1 MLARRSRSRRNLCT
15 ISWASSVSLET
26 GQMGTT
32 PSLGFCC
39 EVVKEEGEVV
49 ARQAVVVLVV
59 VVVNDKKE
67 VEVVLGQRQAEPD
80 NRLAPANVGV
90 DDGVGGDL
98 VAKVVAWRARE
109 GHVEEAK
116 TSALNPGRTTR
127 YPGVVDTAD
136 PPPRALFIVA
146 IDRIPF
152 SIDLSLCLS
161 RCFLSLSLSVF
172 DRIGSDFFLGF
183 GLEKRTCQSCRI
195 EIEWEKTGILFFS
208 IDGSVF
214 WLDLHLNLT
223 LANLTTQPPRTI
235 CILRRGIRG
244 RSFLSAA
251 ARRRFRVLS
260 DLVLNPTSPSFSTGP
275 PGKRRE

>member
-1 MLARRSRSRRNLCT
+1 
-15 ISWASSVSLET
+15 
-26 GQMGTT
+26 MGTT
-32 PSLGFCC
+32 SSLGFCC

-49 ARQAVVVLVV
+49 ARQAVV

-90 DDGVGGDL
+90 DDDVGGGL

-127 YPGVVDTAD
+127 YPGVVDTTD

-152 SIDLSLCLS
+152 S
-161 RCFLSLSLSVF
+161 RSLSHVQVAHQAHSEG
-172 DRIGSDFFLGF
+172 DWLGNV
-183 GLEKRTCQSCRI
+183 TPAS
-195 EIEWEKTGILFFS
+195 
-208 IDGSVF
+208 
-214 WLDLHLNLT
+214 LNESERQRQLM
-223 LANLTTQPPRTI
+223 
-235 CILRRGIRG
+235 
-244 RSFLSAA
+244 
-251 ARRRFRVLS
+251 
-260 DLVLNPTSPSFSTGP
+260 
-275 PGKRRE
+275 

>member
-1 MLARRSRSRRNLCT
+1 M
-15 ISWASSVSLET
+15 
-26 GQMGTT
+26 
-32 PSLGFCC
+32 GFCC

-127 YPGVVDTAD
+127 YPGVVDTTD

-146 IDRIPF
+146 IDRILF
-152 SIDLSLCLS
+152 SRSLSLC
-161 RCFLSLSLSVF
+161 LSLSLSVF
-172 DRIGSDFFLGF
+172 DRIGFFF
-183 GLEKRTCQSCRI
+183 SCWEKERVSSNR
-195 EIEWEKTGILFFS
+195 IEWEKTGILFFF
-208 IDGSVF
+208 D
-214 WLDLHLNLT
+214 
-223 LANLTTQPPRTI
+223 
-235 CILRRGIRG
+235 RRI
-244 RSFLSAA
+244 SFLA
-251 ARRRFRVLS
+251 
-260 DLVLNPTSPSFSTGP
+260 
-275 PGKRRE
+275 

>member
-1 MLARRSRSRRNLCT
+1 M
-15 ISWASSVSLET
+15 
-26 GQMGTT
+26 
-32 PSLGFCC
+32 GFCC

-49 ARQAVVVLVV
+49 ARQAVV

-90 DDGVGGDL
+90 DDGVGGGL

-127 YPGVVDTAD
+127 YPGVVDTTD

-152 SIDLSLCLS
+152 SRSLK
-161 RCFLSLSLSVF
+161 CFLSLSVF
-172 DRIGSDFFLGF
+172 DRIGSGFFFFFFLG
-183 GLEKRTCQSCRI
+183 KRTC
-195 EIEWEKTGILFFS
+195 
-208 IDGSVF
+208 
-214 WLDLHLNLT
+214 
-223 LANLTTQPPRTI
+223 
-235 CILRRGIRG
+235 
-244 RSFLSAA
+244 
-251 ARRRFRVLS
+251 
-260 DLVLNPTSPSFSTGP
+260 LV
-275 PGKRRE
+275 E

>member
-1 MLARRSRSRRNLCT
+1 M
-15 ISWASSVSLET
+15 
-26 GQMGTT
+26 
-32 PSLGFCC
+32 GFCC

-49 ARQAVVVLVV
+49 ARQAVV

-90 DDGVGGDL
+90 DDDVGGGL

-161 RCFLSLSLSVF
+161 RCFLSLSLCAVF
-172 DRIGSDFFLGF
+172 DRIGSDF
-183 GLEKRTCQSCRI
+183 LEKRTC
-195 EIEWEKTGILFFS
+195 
-208 IDGSVF
+208 
-214 WLDLHLNLT
+214 
-223 LANLTTQPPRTI
+223 
-235 CILRRGIRG
+235 
-244 RSFLSAA
+244 
-251 ARRRFRVLS
+251 
-260 DLVLNPTSPSFSTGP
+260 LV
-275 PGKRRE
+275 E

>member
-1 MLARRSRSRRNLCT
+1 M
-15 ISWASSVSLET
+15 
-26 GQMGTT
+26 
-32 PSLGFCC
+32 GFCC

-98 VAKVVAWRARE
+98 VAKVVAWLARE

-172 DRIGSDFFLGF
+172 DRIGSDFFFGF
-183 GLEKRTCQSCRI
+183 RVGKKNVSVLSNRNRMGKDRNSFFFDRRI
-195 EIEWEKTGILFFS
+195 
-208 IDGSVF
+208 
-214 WLDLHLNLT
+214 
-223 LANLTTQPPRTI
+223 
-235 CILRRGIRG
+235 
-244 RSFLSAA
+244 SFLA
-251 ARRRFRVLS
+251 
-260 DLVLNPTSPSFSTGP
+260 
-275 PGKRRE
+275 

>member
-1 MLARRSRSRRNLCT
+1 M
-15 ISWASSVSLET
+15 
-26 GQMGTT
+26 
-32 PSLGFCC
+32 GFCC

-49 ARQAVVVLVV
+49 ARQAVV

-90 DDGVGGDL
+90 DDDVGGGL

-127 YPGVVDTAD
+127 YPGVVDTTD

-152 SIDLSLCLS
+152 SRSLSS
-161 RCFLSLSLSVF
+161 VFSLSLYL
-172 DRIGSDFFLGF
+172 IGSDRDFLFFFF
-183 GLEKRTCQSCRI
+183 GKKNVSCRI
-195 EIEWEKTGILFFS
+195 E
-208 IDGSVF
+208 
-214 WLDLHLNLT
+214 
-223 LANLTTQPPRTI
+223 
-235 CILRRGIRG
+235 
-244 RSFLSAA
+244 
-251 ARRRFRVLS
+251 
-260 DLVLNPTSPSFSTGP
+260 
-275 PGKRRE
+275 